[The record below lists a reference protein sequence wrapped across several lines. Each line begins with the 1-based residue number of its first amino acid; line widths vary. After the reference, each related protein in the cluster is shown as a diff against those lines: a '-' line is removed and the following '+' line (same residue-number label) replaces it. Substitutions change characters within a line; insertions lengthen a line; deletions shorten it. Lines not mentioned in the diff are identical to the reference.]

1 MRCNRLPR
9 LPVGS
14 LLAVTVLLGGC
25 SLTADEG
32 PTVDYR
38 NAESAKSLEV
48 PPDLTG
54 VDSRAGLS
62 VDGGGSGD
70 TGDSATAS
78 TGSLDATGAADGSA
92 ATDGGSTS
100 EVLPEFD
107 GVRFV
112 RAGGSS
118 WLEVE
123 DAAPDAV
130 WPRVERF
137 IRDQGLSIERREPAL
152 GIIETGW
159 AGRSDEPESGGLTGF
174 FKRTLGGL
182 TPDTLRDRYN
192 IRLERMDGGGTR
204 VFVAHQLAQEIDAES
219 NTRREADFE
228 WVRRRGDPSVEAE
241 MARRLLVHLG
251 VSGDRSEAIVAD
263 VGEPLEGTVRYA
275 EADGVVRVTVDDRD
289 SRRVFARAGDA
300 LSRIGAEVRSA
311 ERERG
316 VYVFDWKPPKGA
328 VDSGG
333 LFGFFGGGEPE
344 SRSLE
349 LQLYRDSGRIEIRAA
364 DEGGDPRSSDVH
376 RAVLREVA
384 VAMGADEE
392 QVRDASSDS
401 GDGGGSGGRQYREP
415 ERPPM

>member
-1 MRCNRLPR
+1 MRCNRLTR

-14 LLAVTVLLGGC
+14 LLVAPLVLGGC

-38 NAESAKSLEV
+38 NAESTKSLEV

-54 VDSRAGLS
+54 LDSRTALS

-70 TGDSATAS
+70 AGDSVTAS
-78 TGSLDATGAADGSA
+78 TGSLDDSGATG
-92 ATDGGSTS
+92 GG
-100 EVLPEFD
+100 EAGDVLPEFD

-123 DAAPDAV
+123 EVAPDAV

-137 IRDQGLSIERREPAL
+137 IRDQGLSIERRQPAL

-159 AGRSDEPESGGLTGF
+159 SGRSDGPESGGLTGF
-174 FKRTLGGL
+174 FKRALGGL
-182 TPDTLRDRYN
+182 APDTMRERYN

-204 VFVAHQLAQEIDAES
+204 IFVAHHLAQEIDAES
-219 NTRREADFE
+219 NSRREADFE
-228 WVRRRGDPSVEAE
+228 WVRRRGDPGAEAE
-241 MARRLLVHLG
+241 MARRMLVHLG
-251 VSGDRSEAIVAD
+251 VSGDRADSVVAD
-263 VGEPLEGTVRYA
+263 VGEPLGGNVRYA
-275 EADGVVRVTVDDRD
+275 EEKGVVRVTVDDRD
-289 SRRVFARAGDA
+289 ARRVFARAGDA
-300 LSRIGAEVRSA
+300 LSRIGARVRSA

-316 VYVFDWKPPKGA
+316 VYVFDWKPPEGA

-333 LFGFFGGGEPE
+333 LFGFFGGGEPKT
-344 SRSLE
+344 RSLE

-392 QVRDASSDS
+392 QVRAASSDRDDDS
-401 GDGGGSGGRQYREP
+401 DSGGGGQYREP

>member
-1 MRCNRLPR
+1 MRCNRLTR

-14 LLAVTVLLGGC
+14 LLAATFLLGGC

-38 NAESAKSLEV
+38 DAESAKSLEV

-54 VDSRAGLS
+54 PRSSTALS

-70 TGDSATAS
+70 TGETGDSAIAS
-78 TGSLDATGAADGSA
+78 AGSVDGGATGSGGANG
-92 ATDGGSTS
+92 
-100 EVLPEFD
+100 VLPEFD
-107 GVRFV
+107 NVRFV

-123 DAAPDAV
+123 EAGPDAV

-137 IRDQGLSIERREPAL
+137 IRDQGLTIERREPAL

-159 AGRSDEPESGGLTGF
+159 AARSDAPESGGLTGF
-174 FKRTLGGL
+174 FNSVLGGL
-182 TPDTLRDRYN
+182 APDTLRDRYN

-204 VFVAHQLAQEIDAES
+204 IFVAHHLAQEIDTQA
-219 NTRREADFE
+219 NTRLEADFE

-251 VSGDRSEAIVAD
+251 VSDDRSGAIVAD
-263 VGEPLEGTVRYA
+263 VGEPLDGAVRYA
-275 EADGVVRVTVDDRD
+275 QEDGVVRLTVDDRD

-311 ERERG
+311 EPERG
-316 VYVFDWKPPKGA
+316 VYVFDWKPPEGS

-349 LQLYRDSGRIEIRAA
+349 LQLYRESGRIEIRAA
-364 DEGGDPRSSDVH
+364 DEGGSPRSGDVH
-376 RAVLREVA
+376 RVLLRDLA
-384 VAMGADEE
+384 LAMGADEE
-392 QVRDASSDS
+392 QVRAAYRDS
-401 GDGGGSGGRQYREP
+401 GDDDSSGGGQYRAP
-415 ERPPM
+415 ERPQI

>member
-1 MRCNRLPR
+1 MRCNRLTR

-14 LLAVTVLLGGC
+14 LLAVTLVLGGC

-38 NAESAKSLEV
+38 NSESAKSLEV

-54 VDSRAGLS
+54 PDSSRALS
-62 VDGGGSGD
+62 VEGGSGETDDSGDTGGSTTASADGVDGGG
-70 TGDSATAS
+70 
-78 TGSLDATGAADGSA
+78 DA
-92 ATDGGSTS
+92 GGG
-100 EVLPEFD
+100 EAGGVLPEFD
-107 GVRFV
+107 DVRFV

-123 DAAPDAV
+123 DAAPDSV

-137 IRDQGLSIERREPAL
+137 IRAEGLTIEREEPAL

-159 AGRSDEPESGGLTGF
+159 AARSDAPESGGLTGF
-174 FKRTLGGL
+174 FNSALGGL
-182 TPDTLRDRYN
+182 APDTQRDRYN
-192 IRLERMDGGGTR
+192 IRLERMDEGGTR
-204 VFVAHQLAQEIDAES
+204 IFVAHQLAQEIDAQADSRLES
-219 NTRREADFE
+219 DFE

-251 VSGDRSEAIVAD
+251 VSGDRSEEIVAD
-263 VGEPLEGTVRYA
+263 VGEPLDGAVRY
-275 EADGVVRVTVDDRD
+275 EQEDGVVRVTVDDRD

-300 LSRIGAEVRSA
+300 LARIGATVRSA
-311 ERERG
+311 EREEG

-333 LFGFFGGGEPE
+333 LFGLFGGGEPE

-364 DEGGDPRSSDVH
+364 DEGGSPRSGDVH
-376 RAVLREVA
+376 RALLREIA

-392 QVRDASSDS
+392 KVRATSSED
-401 GDGGGSGGRQYREP
+401 GDGGGGNGEYQEP

>member
-1 MRCNRLPR
+1 MRCNRLTR

-62 VDGGGSGD
+62 VDGGGSGE
-70 TGDSATAS
+70 TGESATAS
-78 TGSLDATGAADGSA
+78 TGSLDAGAADGSA
-92 ATDGGSTS
+92 ASDGGSTS
-100 EVLPEFD
+100 GVLPEFD

-137 IRDQGLSIERREPAL
+137 IRSQGLAIERREPSL
-152 GIIETGW
+152 GIIETEW
-159 AGRSDEPESGGLTGF
+159 ADRLDGPESGGLTGF
-174 FKRTLGGL
+174 FANALGGL
-182 TPDTLRDRYN
+182 GSENLRDRYN
-192 IRLERMDGGGTR
+192 IRLERMDEGGTR
-204 VFVAHQLAQEIDAES
+204 IFVAHHLAQEIDAEG

-241 MARRLLVHLG
+241 MARRLLVDLG

-263 VGEPLEGTVRYA
+263 VGEPSEGAVRY
-275 EADGVVRVTVDDRD
+275 EEDDGVVRVLVDDSD
-289 SRRVFARAGDA
+289 PRRVFARVGDA
-300 LSRIGAEVRSA
+300 LARIDADVRSSD
-311 ERERG
+311 RERR
-316 VYVFDWKPPKGA
+316 VYVFDWQPPEGA

-333 LFGFFGGGEPE
+333 LFGFFGSDEAE
-344 SRSLE
+344 TRR
-349 LQLYRDSGRIEIRAA
+349 LQLQLNREDGRTEIRAA
-364 DEGGDPRSSDVH
+364 DEGGDPRSGKVH
-376 RAVLREVA
+376 QALLREVA
-384 VAMGADEE
+384 VAMGADEAL
-392 QVRDASSDS
+392 VRDSSD
-401 GDGGGSGGRQYREP
+401 GDGGDTGRSGNGEYQEP

>member
-1 MRCNRLPR
+1 MRCNHLTR

-14 LLAVTVLLGGC
+14 LLAVTLLLGGC

-54 VDSRAGLS
+54 PDSRAGLS
-62 VDGGGSGD
+62 VDGDVSGD

-78 TGSLDATGAADGSA
+78 TGSPGASGAADGGSA
-92 ATDGGSTS
+92 SG
-100 EVLPEFD
+100 VLPEFD

-123 DAAPDAV
+123 DAAPDAI

-137 IRDQGLSIERREPAL
+137 IRDQGLTIERREPTL

-159 AGRSDEPESGGLTGF
+159 SARSDGPESGGLTGF
-174 FKRTLGGL
+174 FNSVLGGL
-182 TPDTLRDRYN
+182 SPDTLRDRYN

-204 VFVAHQLAQEIDAES
+204 IFVAHHLAQEIDAQA
-219 NTRREADFE
+219 NTRLEADFE

-251 VSGDRSEAIVAD
+251 VSGDRSGAIVAD
-263 VGEPLEGTVRYA
+263 VGEPLDGNVRYA
-275 EADGVVRVTVDDRD
+275 EEDGVVRVTVDDRD

-333 LFGFFGGGEPE
+333 LFGFFGGGEPK

-349 LQLYRDSGRIEIRAA
+349 LQLYRESGRIEIRAA
-364 DEGGDPRSSDVH
+364 DEGGSPRSGDVH
-376 RAVLREVA
+376 RVLLRELA
-384 VAMGADEE
+384 LAMGADEE
-392 QVRDASSDS
+392 QVRAEYS
-401 GDGGGSGGRQYREP
+401 DGGDDDSSGGGQYRAP
-415 ERPPM
+415 ERPQI